1 MLVSL
6 GSYLGASAT
15 RRSIWRNSPSNGN
28 PSLTWTLHWSFF
40 IIVANNF
47 GVGTS
52 LEDGLGESK
61 RTEVAK
67 DLRFDWT
74 DSLYKQ
80 IERFRRGSGKPKQN
94 PPSDFDLHDALDL
107 QPTPK
112 SPPKKTDSEL
122 LGFDLSDALDDGN
135 DGFNDGG
142 RKPNKNPGGGFSDK
156 DLEDI
161 IGGGYQPD
169 KGKGDG
175 KYESNDDSGSGVI
188 AETGTIAGIA
198 SALAMALIG
207 AVSSYISYQQKK
219 FCFNIQRG
227 LNADYAKGQNLEG
240 VSTEE
245 PRALSSHKTLLEYGH
260 QEDKEWP
267 HYARRTTA
275 QSPRAS

>member
-1 MLVSL
+1 MLSG
-6 GSYLGASAT
+6 GSACWLALVLTSA
-15 RRSIWRNSPSNGN
+15 
-28 PSLTWTLHWSFF
+28 LLLHG
-40 IIVANNF
+40 

-175 KYESNDDSGSGVI
+175 KYESNDDSGSG
-188 AETGTIAGIA
+188 
-198 SALAMALIG
+198 
-207 AVSSYISYQQKK
+207 
-219 FCFNIQRG
+219 G

-245 PRALSSHKTLLEYGH
+245 PR
-260 QEDKEWP
+260 D
-267 HYARRTTA
+267 
-275 QSPRAS
+275 ASVQ